1 MRALNL
7 ALAEETGDETIP
19 SPDQIVGGV
28 LSAEEAVELMG
39 RLDRDRDGK
48 VCWKVRTENE

>member
-7 ALAEETGDETIP
+7 ALAEETGGETIP